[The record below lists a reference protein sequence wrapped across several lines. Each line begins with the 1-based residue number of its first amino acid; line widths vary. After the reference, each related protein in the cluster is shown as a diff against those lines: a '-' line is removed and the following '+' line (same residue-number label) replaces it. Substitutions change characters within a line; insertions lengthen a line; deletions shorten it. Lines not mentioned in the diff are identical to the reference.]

1 MPAST
6 RRRRRLRVPV
16 VAYAHPFEL
25 GIGAAFVILGLKG
38 LIAGHSSP
46 SVDSLPEVSLILYRV
61 AQVAAGIGILIG
73 LALRDKPVGRA
84 IERAACYV
92 LGSAL
97 LAFALLIVG
106 RNGSAGWDVGLV
118 CTFIGLACIAR
129 ALAIRKTERVIN
141 ATLAQVA
148 ADPVAL
154 RRLVDGRPPYTADE
168 EDDRE

>member
-6 RRRRRLRVPV
+6 RRRRLRVPV

-46 SVDSLPEVSLILYRV
+46 SVDSLPEVSLVLYRV
-61 AQVAAGIGILIG
+61 AQVVAGVGILIG
-73 LALRDKPVGRA
+73 LALRDKTLGRA

-97 LAFALLIVG
+97 LAFALLVVG

-129 ALAIRKTERVIN
+129 ARAIRKTEQVIN

-154 RRLVDGRPPYTADE
+154 RRLVDGRPPYRSDE
-168 EDDRE
+168 EV